1 MSFKHHER
9 PNQGGENILL
19 NYLTAGESH
28 GPQLTGII
36 EGIPSG
42 LHLDID
48 EINNQLKK
56 RQGGYGRGN
65 RQKIEH
71 DQVTIVGGVRHG
83 TTLGSPV
90 ALVVNNRDHA
100 HWNEIM
106 DPVTPETPENTLRK
120 VERPRPG
127 HADLV
132 GGMKYRHHDLRNVL
146 ERSSARETAI
156 RVAIGAVCKQLLE
169 QVGIRIAGYVQQIG
183 PVSTDDQLELDVT
196 KIENEIANNDLRIVD
211 QTKVDEIHDLIDKT
225 RKDGDTLGGIIRVVA
240 DNVPAGLGSY
250 ISWDTKL
257 DAKIAAA
264 VVGVNAMKGVEIG
277 DGFKAATSFGSQVMD
292 EIDWNKDD
300 GFFRNTDHLG
310 GFEGGMTN
318 GMPIIVKAAMKP
330 IPTLYKPLQSVDV
343 NTKAVKKANVERSDT
358 TAIVPASIVIESVVA
373 IELAKALTDKFD
385 ADNVSRL
392 QEQVAAYRD
401 EIKHY

>member
-1 MSFKHHER
+1 MM
-9 PNQGGENILL
+9 

-42 LHLDID
+42 LHLDVD
-48 EINNQLKK
+48 AINDQLKK

-71 DQVTIVGGVRHG
+71 DEVTITGGVRHG
-83 TTLGSPV
+83 ITLGSPI

-100 HWNEIM
+100 HWNQIM
-106 DPVTPETPENTLRK
+106 DPVSPETPENTLRK

-132 GGMKYRHHDLRNVL
+132 GGMKYRHEDLRNVL

-156 RVAIGAVCKQLLE
+156 RVAIGAVCKQLL
-169 QVGIRIAGYVQQIG
+169 QQLGINIVGYVEQIG
-183 PVSTDDQLELDVT
+183 QISTDENPELDVA
-196 KIENEIANNDLRIVD
+196 KIEAEISQNDLRIID
-211 QTKVDEIHDLIDKT
+211 QSKVSSIHDLIDQTK
-225 RKDGDTLGGIIRVVA
+225 RDGDTLGGIIRVVA
-240 DNVPAGLGSY
+240 TNVPAGLGSY

-257 DAKIAAA
+257 DGKLAAA
-264 VVGVNAMKGVEIG
+264 VMGVNAMKGVEIG

-292 EIDWNKDD
+292 EIDWNQDQ

-330 IPTLYKPLQSVDV
+330 IPTLYKPLQSVDIQ
-343 NTKAVKKANVERSDT
+343 TKEVKKANVERSDT

-385 ADNVSRL
+385 GDNLQRL
-392 QEQVAAYRD
+392 QEQLDQYRD
-401 EIKHY
+401 ELKKF

>member
-1 MSFKHHER
+1 MM
-9 PNQGGENILL
+9 

-42 LHLDID
+42 LHLDVGA
-48 EINNQLKK
+48 INDQLKK

-71 DQVTIVGGVRHG
+71 DEVTITGGVRHG
-83 TTLGSPV
+83 ITLGSPI

-100 HWNEIM
+100 HWSQIM
-106 DPVTPETPENTLRK
+106 DPISAETPENTLRK

-132 GGMKYRHHDLRNVL
+132 GGMKYRHEDLRNVL

-156 RVAIGAVCKQLLE
+156 RVAIGAVCKQLL
-169 QVGIRIAGYVQQIG
+169 QQLGINIVGYVEQIG
-183 PVSTDDQLELDVT
+183 QISTDENPELNVA
-196 KIENEIANNDLRIVD
+196 KIEAEISQNDLRIID
-211 QTKVDEIHDLIDKT
+211 QSKVSPIHDLIDQTK
-225 RKDGDTLGGIIRVVA
+225 RDGDTLGGIIRVVA
-240 DNVPAGLGSY
+240 TNVPAGLGSY

-257 DAKIAAA
+257 DGKLAAA
-264 VVGVNAMKGVEIG
+264 VMGVNAMKGVEIG

-292 EIDWNKDD
+292 EIDWNQDQ

-330 IPTLYKPLQSVDV
+330 IPTLYKPLQSVDIQ
-343 NTKAVKKANVERSDT
+343 TKEVKKANVERSDT

-385 ADNVSRL
+385 GDNLQRL
-392 QEQVAAYRD
+392 QEQLDQYRD
-401 EIKHY
+401 ELKKF

>member
-1 MSFKHHER
+1 M
-9 PNQGGENILL
+9 

-36 EGIPSG
+36 EGLPAG
-42 LHLDID
+42 LTLDID
-48 EINNQLKK
+48 GINAQLAA

-71 DQVTIVGGVRHG
+71 DEVTIVGGVRHKI
-83 TTLGSPV
+83 TLGSPI

-100 HWNEIM
+100 HWSEIM
-106 DPVTPETPENTLRK
+106 DSIAGETAANSVRK

-132 GGMKYRHHDLRNVL
+132 GGMKYGHRDLRNVL

-156 RVAIGAVCKQLLE
+156 RVAIGAVCKQFLE
-169 QVGIRIAGYVQQIG
+169 QLGIKLVGYVQQIG
-183 PVSTDDQLELDVT
+183 PVKADDQSPLNVAD
-196 KIENEIANNDLRIVD
+196 IENTILANDLRIVEPD
-211 QTKVDEIHDLIDKT
+211 KVEEIHDLIDKT
-225 RKDGDTLGGIIRVVA
+225 KKDGDTLGGIIRVVA
-240 DNVPAGLGSY
+240 TNVPAGLGSY

-257 DAKIAAA
+257 DAKLAAA

-277 DGFKAATSFGSQVMD
+277 DGFTAATSFGSDVMD
-292 EIDWNKDD
+292 EIDWHDGD
-300 GFFRNTDHLG
+300 GFDRESDHLG

-318 GMPIIVKAAMKP
+318 GMPIIIKTAMKP

-343 NTKAVKKANVERSDT
+343 ETKEVKKANVERSDT

-373 IELAKALTDKFD
+373 IELAKAITDTFD
-385 ADNVSRL
+385 GSNMDRLKKQLAD
-392 QEQVAAYRD
+392 YR
-401 EIKHY
+401 EELKNF

>member
-1 MSFKHHER
+1 MM
-9 PNQGGENILL
+9 

-28 GPQLTGII
+28 GLQLTGII

-42 LHLDID
+42 LHLDVD
-48 EINNQLKK
+48 AINAQLKK

-71 DQVTIVGGVRHG
+71 DEVAITGGVRHG
-83 TTLGSPV
+83 MTLGSPI

-100 HWNEIM
+100 HWSQIM
-106 DPVTPETPENTLRK
+106 DPVSPQTAENTLRK

-132 GGMKYRHHDLRNVL
+132 GGMKYRHEDLRNVL

-156 RVAIGAVCKQLLE
+156 RVAIGAVCKQFL
-169 QVGIRIAGYVQQIG
+169 QQFGINIVGYVEQIG
-183 PVSTDDQLELDVT
+183 QISTDENPELDVE
-196 KIENEIANNDLRIVD
+196 KIEAAISQNDLRIID
-211 QTKVDEIHDLIDKT
+211 QSKVSPIHDLIDQTK
-225 RKDGDTLGGIIRVVA
+225 RDGDTLGGIIRVVA
-240 DNVPAGLGSY
+240 TNVPAGLGSY

-257 DAKIAAA
+257 DGKLAAA
-264 VVGVNAMKGVEIG
+264 VMGVNAMKGVEIG

-292 EIDWNKDD
+292 EIDWKKDQ
-300 GFFRNTDHLG
+300 GFFRNSDHLG

-330 IPTLYKPLQSVDV
+330 IPTLYKPLQSVDIQ
-343 NTKAVKKANVERSDT
+343 TKEVKKANVERSDT

-385 ADNVSRL
+385 GDNLQRL
-392 QEQVAAYRD
+392 QEQLDQYQ
-401 EIKHY
+401 EELKKF